1 MKFKDYFNK
10 IQKNVC
16 IKKYLSTVFEL
27 YTVDM
32 WITYVNFNLFL
43 IILINTGFKNI
54 YKLN

>member
-16 IKKYLSTVFEL
+16 IKKYLYTVFEL